1 MGIEV
6 VVCNSKRETLLVME
20 NFQSFMGYVELG
32 EALALHEGIAY
43 ALEANIYPLRDEID
57 SLIL

>member
-1 MGIEV
+1 
-6 VVCNSKRETLLVME
+6 ME